1 MWVLKWSTAH
11 TSITVRHASNHI
23 GWLLVP
29 CSPGQ
34 GLTPGDSSQLCSYIV
49 PYIPKAFPGS
59 LAYMPSLWASRPAR
73 DPASIHIASQPSI
86 HSYTEWLTSCALL
99 PTPEQGFSL
108 GDSSLLCSPPHASHS
123 LVLPWVPPQGTG
135 HWEDQ
140 ESLYTPISLSLSDSI
155 ALSNPTTPSHLFSFF
170 LRLLQAFTDAL
181 SLLSCGRS

>member
-1 MWVLKWSTAH
+1 M
-11 TSITVRHASNHI
+11 
-23 GWLLVP
+23 P

-59 LAYMPSLWASRPAR
+59 LAYMPSLWASRPASLPAR

-123 LVLPWVPPQGTG
+123 LVLPWSPLKAQGT
-135 HWEDQ
+135 
-140 ESLYTPISLSLSDSI
+140 
-155 ALSNPTTPSHLFSFF
+155 
-170 LRLLQAFTDAL
+170 RR
-181 SLLSCGRS
+181 GRSLCTPPFPFLFLIVSLFQTPPHHHIFFPFFKASPSFY